1 MAEASLSCYTRRDQ
15 SELVLAFEGTL
26 DLVTAP
32 RATRALQEFVEQHG
46 PDVVLDTARLDFI
59 DSKGV
64 GALLSGA
71 KAARNAG
78 GTIYLLNA
86 ATPVQ
91 KILEMCGLRSLFPPQ
106 SARPRKPTSAEA
118 TAPAES
124 GTQRAAA
131 TASKSASAAGTTR
144 RPTKRAA

>member
-32 RATRALQEFVEQHG
+32 RATRALQEFVAQHG

-71 KAARNAG
+71 KAARSAG
-78 GTIYLLNA
+78 GSIYLLNA

-106 SARPRKPTSAEA
+106 SERPRKPQSVEAAADGPATSAGSTA
-118 TAPAES
+118 TK
-124 GTQRAAA
+124 AAA
-131 TASKSASAAGTTR
+131 GATR
-144 RPTKRAA
+144 RPAKRAA